1 MSEVG
6 FLPDFFARRLS
17 LSFVPPFD
25 GLMIAREDW
34 FVIKLVV
41 EYGLI
46 IHLPGCVTFR
56 GGRHAIISAFFGC
69 IRKLFHSQLLD
80 LERYIPCM
88 AVQD

>member
-17 LSFVPPFD
+17 LSFVLPFD

-41 EYGLI
+41 EFGLI

-56 GGRHAIISAFFGC
+56 GG
-69 IRKLFHSQLLD
+69 
-80 LERYIPCM
+80 
-88 AVQD
+88 

>member
-41 EYGLI
+41 EFGLI

-56 GGRHAIISAFFGC
+56 GGLKKHGHGTPCYHFRVFRLYTQVIS
-69 IRKLFHSQLLD
+69 
-80 LERYIPCM
+80 
-88 AVQD
+88 

>member
-41 EYGLI
+41 EKTAQI
-46 IHLPGCVTFR
+46 V
-56 GGRHAIISAFFGC
+56 
-69 IRKLFHSQLLD
+69 
-80 LERYIPCM
+80 
-88 AVQD
+88 